1 MDKETVIEILK
12 KYTDIIVGQFSVK
25 KVILFGS
32 YARGTAKKDSDI
44 DVAVVVDKM
53 PDDVLASESK
63 LYRLRRTLG
72 ERIEPVLLEEN
83 EDRSGF
89 LKEILKTGH
98 VIYSC

>member
-12 KYTDIIVGQFSVK
+12 KYTDIIAGQFSVK

-53 PDDVLASESK
+53 PDDVLAYESK
-63 LYRLRRTLG
+63 LYRLRRTLD
-72 ERIEPVLLEEN
+72 ERIEPVLLEEK

-89 LKEILKTGH
+89 LEEILKTGH
-98 VIYSC
+98 VIYSG